1 MKRNP
6 AVAGTFY
13 PANPATLERFMKEF
27 SVPTKKLFK
36 AIGVVSPHAGYIYS
50 GSVAG
55 KVYSSIEIP
64 ETVIVIG
71 PNHTGYGSKAGIIIE
86 GSFNMPGF
94 EMEIDHE
101 LAISILQNS
110 NLIEEDSD
118 SHTYEHSLEVQLPFI
133 HYHNPSAKLVPL
145 CVMGRGYDF
154 VSSIG
159 NAIAK
164 AIDNSKKDVLIV
176 ASSDMTH
183 YESDSVAR
191 KKDQLAI
198 ERIINLDPLGLIRI
212 TVEKDIS
219 MCGVIPAAIMLI
231 SAKQLGAKKA
241 ELIDYKTSGEVTN
254 DYEEVVG
261 YAGIVVY

>member
-13 PANPATLERFMKEF
+13 PANPSTLERFVKEF
-27 SVPTKKLFK
+27 SISRQKLLK

-71 PNHTGYGSKAGIIIE
+71 PNHTGYGSKAGIVLE
-86 GSFNMPGF
+86 GSFSMPGF
-94 EMEIDHE
+94 DIEIDHE
-101 LAISILQNS
+101 LATSILQNS
-110 NLIEEDSD
+110 NLIEEDMD
-118 SHTYEHSLEVQLPFI
+118 SHVYEHSLEVQLPFI
-133 HYHNPSAKLVPL
+133 HYHNPSAKIVPL

-154 VSSIG
+154 INSIS
-159 NAIAK
+159 NAITK
-164 AIDNSKKDVLIV
+164 AINGSKKDVLVV

-183 YESDSVAR
+183 YEPHSVAK

-198 ERIINLDPLGLIRI
+198 DKIINLDPLGLLRV
-212 TVEKDIS
+212 TVENDIS
-219 MCGVIPAAIMLI
+219 MCGVIPAAIMLT